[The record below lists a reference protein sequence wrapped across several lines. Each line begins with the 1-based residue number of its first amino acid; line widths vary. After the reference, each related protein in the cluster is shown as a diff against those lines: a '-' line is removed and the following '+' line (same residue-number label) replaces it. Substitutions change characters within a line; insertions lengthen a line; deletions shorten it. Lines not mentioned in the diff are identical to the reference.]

1 MFIIYLILY
10 SYTNI
15 GNNINSDTMVNRIN
29 YRLEYTI
36 LDCNSDSVQI
46 FCYSVPYPPR
56 AMTFSCT
63 IGNSQCCHYSFG
75 LPH

>member
-1 MFIIYLILY
+1 
-10 SYTNI
+10 
-15 GNNINSDTMVNRIN
+15 MVNRIN